1 MAVAYDLE
9 STPQCRL
16 QVCSGKQNQRLCKEK
31 VLKQVHAYG
40 VDGCKVGWLYA
51 RISAGVVGIGT
62 VARLCDLV
70 QIVPS
75 GSHIFVDIP
84 IGLRDDSGVARLCDQ
99 QARRLLS
106 PLRNSSVFSAP
117 IRSITGIKD
126 YGQANS
132 ESKRLSGKG
141 LSKQT
146 YNITPK
152 ILEVDQLMNSN
163 AEAREMIREVHP
175 EVCFY
180 GLAGC
185 RPMRQGKKTKDGFA
199 ERLAL
204 LASLQPGIVQVVEST
219 LARYPR
225 KMVAP
230 DDILDALVCAVTAS
244 MAEHWKTVPS
254 VPEID
259 SKGLPMEMVY
269 CEL

>member
-1 MAVAYDLE
+1 
-9 STPQCRL
+9 
-16 QVCSGKQNQRLCKEK
+16 
-31 VLKQVHAYG
+31 LKKVHAYG

-51 RISAGVVGIGT
+51 GIFEGEVGIGT
-62 VARLCDLV
+62 VARLCDLLKR
-70 QIVPS
+70 VPS
-75 GSHIFVDIP
+75 GSRIFVDIP

-106 PLRNSSVFSAP
+106 PLRTSSVFSAP

-126 YGQANS
+126 YGQANR

-146 YNITPK
+146 YNIMPK
-152 ILEVDQLMNSN
+152 ILEVDHLMNSD
-163 AEAREMIREVHP
+163 AQARGMIREAHP

-185 RPMRQGKKTKDGFA
+185 RPMRHAKKTRDGFA

-204 LASLQPGIVQVVEST
+204 LASLRPGIEQVVET
-219 LARYPR
+219 ALARYPR

-244 MAEHWKTVPS
+244 MAENWKTVPS

-269 CEL
+269 CQL

>member
-1 MAVAYDLE
+1 MLNCSIE
-9 STPQCRL
+9 HNRL
-16 QVCSGKQNQRLCKEK
+16 LREEK
-31 VLKQVHAYG
+31 TLKYMQAYG
-40 VDGCKVGWLYA
+40 VDGCKAGWVYA
-51 RISAGVVGIGT
+51 CVSEDGVGIGT

-70 QIVPS
+70 EMVRA
-75 GSHIFVDIP
+75 GSRIFVDIP
-84 IGLRDDSGVARLCDQ
+84 IGLRDDSGAARLCDQ

-106 PLRNSSVFSAP
+106 TLRTISIFSAP
-117 IRSITGIKD
+117 IRPIIGIKD

-152 ILEVDQLMNSN
+152 ILEVDQLMNSH
-163 AEAREMIREVHP
+163 AKAREMIREVHP

-185 RPMRQGKKTKDGFA
+185 RPMRHGKKTKEGFA

-204 LASLQPGIVQVVEST
+204 LARLQSEVEQIVKT
-219 LARYPR
+219 ALARYPR
-225 KMVAP
+225 KMVAT
-230 DDILDALVCAVTAS
+230 DDILDALVCAVTARLDD
-244 MAEHWKTVPS
+244 HWKTVPS
-254 VPEID
+254 VPEVD

-269 CEL
+269 LEL